1 MNLTVNS
8 ENVAKCAHFC
18 RFDAIDNADVLRH
31 LISLVGDGVAQLVF
45 QYSVVHVE
53 CLYCKRWK
61 FHRILA

>member
-1 MNLTVNS
+1 MSQNVRISADSTRLTTLML
-8 ENVAKCAHFC
+8 
-18 RFDAIDNADVLRH
+18 LRH

-53 CLYCKRWK
+53 CLYCKHWK